1 MSRFALAFVLTVSM
15 SQPVAASTDEFEK
28 AVFAALHLSEFQRMP
43 AEQRKQ
49 LAQASLAY
57 WKSFDSRIPRNSPA
71 ETEWLLREL
80 DTTDTT
86 RIGRAINSPAYAQ
99 KQLAE
104 LSTNC
109 IGIFEKLLIAIGG
122 TKDIELYLWLK
133 STQCYSNTGVAHYQL
148 LAGLSNGRYD
158 GAFKMQSFTMV
169 LSTITG
175 KLANTIV
182 QE

>member
-1 MSRFALAFVLTVSM
+1 MSRFALPFLLAMGV
-15 SQPVAASTDEFEK
+15 SQPVMASTEEFEK
-28 AVFAALHLSEFQRMP
+28 AIIAALHLSEFQTMP

-49 LAQASLAY
+49 LAETSLAY
-57 WKSFDSRIPRNSPA
+57 WKNFDSRIPRNSPA
-71 ETEWLLREL
+71 DTAWLRREL
-80 DTTDTT
+80 DTTDTM
-86 RIGRAINSPAYAQ
+86 RINRAVNSPAYAHE
-99 KQLAE
+99 QLGA

-109 IGIFEKLLIAIGG
+109 ISIFESLLNAVGG
-122 TKDIELYLWLK
+122 AKATELYLWLK
-133 STQCYSNTGVAHYQL
+133 STQCYSNTGTAHYQL

-175 KLANTIV
+175 KLANSII